1 MLFQILDICNCKE
14 NVRKRAHAVIDRF
27 AERGLRSLGVAY
39 QVSKDDI
46 SYVHFL
52 T

>member
-1 MLFQILDICNCKE
+1 MLFQILELCNCKE

-46 SYVHFL
+46 SYVYFS